1 MKLRQCSIG
10 LVFKAHMFETVVT
23 ACFFLVI
30 AIVLTCFCIK
40 LLIKNRNDSTMP
52 SDFGICA
59 FIAALNWIVFLSFI
73 AK

>member
-1 MKLRQCSIG
+1 MKLHQCSIE
-10 LVFKAHMFETVVT
+10 LVFRVFMFGTVMT
-23 ACFFLVI
+23 ACFFLAI